1 MTCPFS
7 NTNRNCDNE
16 CPLYI
21 APEDLNEFVVSRL
34 SSIGVM
40 ERTKGMC
47 SFRMLALSQ
56 SRAIFENTKS
66 RG

>member
-1 MTCPFS
+1 MTCPFNS
-7 NTNRNCDNE
+7 EKECGND
-16 CPLYI
+16 CPLFI
-21 APEDLNEFVVSRL
+21 SPDNLNEFVVARL

-56 SRAIFENTKS
+56 SRAIFENTKT

>member
-7 NTNRNCDNE
+7 SKKKCDNT
-16 CPLYI
+16 CPLFVS
-21 APEDLNEFVVSRL
+21 PEDLNEFVVARL

-47 SFRMLALSQ
+47 SIRMLALSQ
-56 SRAIFENTKS
+56 GRAIFENTKT